1 MDIQERINVLN
12 HEITILET
20 GYAGII
26 SGQIV
31 DMRNY
36 PDFVSNET
44 TGLIENE
51 HINNYILSLKEEIKQ
66 ITNH

>member
-1 MDIQERINVLN
+1 MEVTERINVLK
-12 HEITILET
+12 HEIAILET

-31 DMRNY
+31 DMRDY

-51 HINNYILSLKEEIKQ
+51 HINNYILSLKEEINQ